1 MNNLKSLDE
10 LTVLELPLS
19 RIMNNSYTIGIK
31 EDDLEEYLLN
41 HNYNVYTS
49 ETISKKYAHENDLT
63 LDSTLLSDVMDSLG
77 FSVEVLED
85 ETNLFYIEDE
95 MTSRYIE
102 IIQEAC
108 DIKRGDYS
116 ISDSEDGDTFSKI
129 YAYDYDDENKQYNI
143 IYSFENDDYIVQK

>member
-1 MNNLKSLDE
+1 MSILHNL
-10 LTVLELPLS
+10 
-19 RIMNNSYTIGIK
+19 
-31 EDDLEEYLLN
+31 YLKN
-41 HNYNVYTS
+41 
-49 ETISKKYAHENDLT
+49 YAHENNFT

-77 FSVEVLED
+77 FSIEVLED

-116 ISDSEDGDTFSKI
+116 ISDSEDGDMFLKI

>member
-10 LTVLELPLS
+10 LTVLELPLN
-19 RIMNNSYTIGIK
+19 RNINNSCTIGIK

-49 ETISKKYAHENDLT
+49 QPISKKYAHENNFT

-77 FSVEVLED
+77 FSIEVLED
-85 ETNLFYIEDE
+85 ETNLFYIEDK

-116 ISDSEDGDTFSKI
+116 ISDSEDGDMFLKI